1 MARTVASLS
10 ALGLWCV
17 AAPLWAQPVGTAESP
32 ATAAAQ
38 PASASPVRD
47 MVAGRLAFEEGL
59 RRFDRG
65 DFPGA
70 VESFEAAWARAER
83 PSVLFNLAVALQ
95 RVGRPVD
102 AVRALETL
110 LSHPESTPAQRESGS
125 RALAEA
131 RRLVAS
137 LTVTTTAPGAELV
150 LNGRPAR
157 WDTSVLLPPGD
168 HVLEARRDTG
178 PPTRLEL
185 SLRAGE
191 QRTVQLVVEA
201 PQPPPPLPV
210 VVAPPREVG
219 PLPPRVTGPSTA
231 LRWGVTAAAG
241 ATAIAWLATGLG
253 ALSTHNDFQALN
265 PNDANLNATADRGQA
280 LSIAADVCGA
290 VTLGLTGLAVWLWTR
305 PRTAPAPQPATSSG
319 P

>member
-1 MARTVASLS
+1 
-10 ALGLWCV
+10 
-17 AAPLWAQPVGTAESP
+17 
-32 ATAAAQ
+32 
-38 PASASPVRD
+38 

-65 DFPGA
+65 DYPGA
-70 VESFEAAWARAER
+70 VESFETAWARAER
-83 PSVLFNLAVALQ
+83 PSVLFNLAMALQ

-110 LSHPESTPAQRESGS
+110 LAHPESTPAQRESGS

-137 LTVTTTAPGAELV
+137 LTVTTTAAGAELV

-157 WDTSVLLPPGD
+157 WDTAVLLPPGD
-168 HVLEARRDTG
+168 HVLEARRDAG
-178 PPTRLEL
+178 APTRLEL

-201 PQPPPPLPV
+201 PQAPPPPAV
-210 VVAPPREVG
+210 VGAPPRVVTL
-219 PLPPRVTGPSTA
+219 PPPRVTGPSTG

-253 ALSTHNDFQALN
+253 ALSTHSDFQALN
-265 PNDANLNATADRGQA
+265 PSDANLTATAERGQA
-280 LSIAADVCGA
+280 LSIAANVCGV
-290 VTLGLTGLAVWLWTR
+290 VTVGLTSLAVWLWTR
-305 PRTAPAPQPATSSG
+305 PRSAPVPQSTAASG

>member
-1 MARTVASLS
+1 
-10 ALGLWCV
+10 
-17 AAPLWAQPVGTAESP
+17 
-32 ATAAAQ
+32 
-38 PASASPVRD
+38 

-110 LSHPESTPAQRESGS
+110 LAHPESTPAQRESGS

-137 LTVTTTAPGAELV
+137 LTVTTTAAGAELV

-157 WDTSVLLPPGD
+157 WDTAVLLPPGD
-168 HVLEARRDTG
+168 HVLEARRDAG
-178 PPTRLEL
+178 APTRLEL

-201 PQPPPPLPV
+201 PQPPPPPPF
-210 VVAPPREVG
+210 VAPPRVVG
-219 PLPPRVTGPSTA
+219 PLPPRVTGPSTG

-253 ALSTHNDFQALN
+253 ALSTHSDFQALG
-265 PNDANLNATADRGQA
+265 PNDTELRATADRGQT
-280 LSIAADVCGA
+280 LSVAADVCGV
-290 VTLGLTGLAVWLWTR
+290 VTLGLTSLAVWLWTR
-305 PRTAPAPQPATSSG
+305 PRSTPSPQPIAPAG

>member
-1 MARTVASLS
+1 MVRTVASLS

-17 AAPLWAQPVGTAESP
+17 AAPLWAQPVGTAM
-32 ATAAAQ
+32 ATAR
-38 PASASPVRD
+38 PAPTSPPRD

-70 VESFEAAWARAER
+70 VESFETAWSRAER
-83 PSVLFNLAVALQ
+83 PSVLFNLALALQ

-110 LSHPESTPAQRESGS
+110 LAHPESTPTQRESGS

-137 LTVTTTAPGAELV
+137 LTVTTTAVGAELV
-150 LNGRPAR
+150 LNGRPTR
-157 WDTSVLLPPGD
+157 WDTAVLLPPGD
-168 HVLEARRDTG
+168 HVLEARRDVG
-178 PPTRLEL
+178 APTRLEL

-201 PQPPPPLPV
+201 PQSSQPPPVFV
-210 VVAPPREVG
+210 V
-219 PLPPRVTGPSTA
+219 PPRVITPPAARVMGPSTG

-253 ALSTHNDFQALN
+253 ALSTHSDFQALS
-265 PNDANLNATADRGQA
+265 PNDASLSATADQGQA
-280 LSIAADVCGA
+280 LSIAADVCGV
-290 VTLGLTGLAVWLWTR
+290 VTLGLTSLAVWLWTR
-305 PRTAPAPQPATSSG
+305 PRSAPAPQPSAVAG

>member
-1 MARTVASLS
+1 
-10 ALGLWCV
+10 
-17 AAPLWAQPVGTAESP
+17 
-32 ATAAAQ
+32 
-38 PASASPVRD
+38 

-70 VESFEAAWARAER
+70 VESFETAWARAER

-110 LSHPESTPAQRESGS
+110 LAHPESTPAQRESGS

-137 LTVTTTAPGAELV
+137 LTVTTTAVGAELV

-157 WDTSVLLPPGD
+157 WDTAVLLPPGD
-168 HVLEARRDTG
+168 HVLEARRDNG
-178 PPTRLEL
+178 APTRLEL

-191 QRTVQLVVEA
+191 QRTIQLVVETPA
-201 PQPPPPLPV
+201 PPPPPV
-210 VVAPPREVG
+210 VVAPPVVIA
-219 PLPPRVTGPSTA
+219 PAPPRPRGPSPG

-241 ATAIAWLATGLG
+241 ATAIAWLATGIG
-253 ALSTHNDFQALN
+253 ALSTHNDFQALG
-265 PNDANLNATADRGQA
+265 PNDADLRATADRGQA
-280 LSIAADVCGA
+280 LSITADVCGV
-290 VTLGLTGLAVWLWTR
+290 VTLGLTSLAVWLWTR
-305 PRTAPAPQPATSSG
+305 PRSAAPPQFTAPSG